1 MIIYHISCFCR
12 FLPFCLPVGINDFY
26 WSCINFIFYVIQN
39 ISSLW
44 CSSLLLCLGMGF
56 SGGSVVKNLPAMQET
71 WVWSLVRED
80 PLEKEIATHSSSLAF
95 KMPWTEEPG
104 RLQPTE
110 SQGIEHDWA
119 TSLHLQYSCWEIPW
133 TRVACWATAHRVT
146 KSHTQL
152 KRPSSHTLAWA
163 FLPGF

>member
-44 CSSLLLCLGMGF
+44 CFSLLLCLGMGF

-71 WVWSLVRED
+71 WV
-80 PLEKEIATHSSSLAF
+80 
-95 KMPWTEEPG
+95 
-104 RLQPTE
+104 
-110 SQGIEHDWA
+110 
-119 TSLHLQYSCWEIPW
+119 
-133 TRVACWATAHRVT
+133 
-146 KSHTQL
+146 
-152 KRPSSHTLAWA
+152 
-163 FLPGF
+163 